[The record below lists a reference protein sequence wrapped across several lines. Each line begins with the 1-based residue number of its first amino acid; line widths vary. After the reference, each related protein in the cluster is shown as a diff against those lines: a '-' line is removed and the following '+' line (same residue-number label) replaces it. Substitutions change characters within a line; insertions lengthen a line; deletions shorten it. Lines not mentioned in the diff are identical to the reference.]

1 MLCETCLA
9 IFAEPRK
16 LSYGTYY
23 PWGHSSASF
32 AKARKEGCHLCNIV
46 WENRSYGDPSPEFDR
61 DFPQGCTY
69 AFKLLNSE
77 WARNGRGSKWLVVP
91 DPEGDGEPDIS
102 EYLSAVE
109 ESPMTGLGHLL
120 ATEAHEIFTRP
131 APFWMVIDFY
141 CPGPRIVIPLDIVK
155 VTADNLE
162 DMAQVNLD
170 QQAFT
175 GSKENLQLACTWL
188 NNCLGKHEQCRPSF
202 EDESWLPTRL
212 IYVGTLGTPAIR
224 LVSTGSLS
232 EKVRYAALSH
242 RWGTNKEFVLT
253 STLLRTYEAEICPS
267 NLSATLR
274 DAFHATRSIG
284 LQYLWVDCLCIVQ
297 DDQDDWLRE
306 SATMGQV
313 YGLST
318 CTIAATLGGNG
329 DDGCFTTR
337 NQCKVRPCK
346 IPNPFDKTSSLRF
359 YARSQYIGE
368 IYRREVKQSP
378 WYRRGWVFQER
389 TLSPRLLIFGKTQ
402 MLWACQKLHA
412 AETWP
417 CGATSEDYIDR
428 FESFEVHKS
437 RLRTLLDKDQIIS
450 PWDTTWYIFIFSYTR
465 SHLTRMSDRLIALQ
479 GLASQI
485 ASVTDRQYCA
495 GLWIDKTLP
504 LSLLWNAYRP
514 NTQRSE
520 EYRAPTWSW
529 ASIDG
534 SIGFK

>member
-1 MLCETCLA
+1 
-9 IFAEPRK
+9 
-16 LSYGTYY
+16 
-23 PWGHSSASF
+23 
-32 AKARKEGCHLCNIV
+32 
-46 WENRSYGDPSPEFDR
+46 
-61 DFPQGCTY
+61 
-69 AFKLLNSE
+69 
-77 WARNGRGSKWLVVP
+77 
-91 DPEGDGEPDIS
+91 
-102 EYLSAVE
+102 
-109 ESPMTGLGHLL
+109 
-120 ATEAHEIFTRP
+120 
-131 APFWMVIDFY
+131 
-141 CPGPRIVIPLDIVK
+141 
-155 VTADNLE
+155 
-162 DMAQVNLD
+162 
-170 QQAFT
+170 
-175 GSKENLQLACTWL
+175 
-188 NNCLGKHEQCRPSF
+188 
-202 EDESWLPTRL
+202 
-212 IYVGTLGTPAIR
+212 
-224 LVSTGSLS
+224 
-232 EKVRYAALSH
+232 
-242 RWGTNKEFVLT
+242 
-253 STLLRTYEAEICPS
+253 
-267 NLSATLR
+267 
-274 DAFHATRSIG
+274 
-284 LQYLWVDCLCIVQ
+284 VQ

-534 SIGFK
+534 SIGFKQIAQQLQTTARITIDIHGTEDLPDHQRHISRVPLANLKLSGRLTPVNLYCLSSTGPLKLQRTNSKVPLEDLAIAKLRDILPVLLIILPFVGIILPILALIIKSSGLPHPNNALIVALMVFCIAWVLLVAILPYRRYVRVVDRTVTWLSQPFKYAVRSPSGLSDPIPEGPLYAKCTSDTPLRHCSFDAFCLPVLKGKAEYDGLLLKAAARGEGYYERVGTFARPNPQLMVMLESAPQVSFVLT